1 MHRVF
6 FNTAKDLTWLT
17 HMATYNMIP
26 SADFLQTKLYIEDWI
41 GLKTLDKA
49 GRVKY
54 ISVAGDHIKIS
65 NSDMRKYVTPYLQ
78 G

>member
-1 MHRVF
+1 MVLSSYDNLYLYTQYDNF
-6 FNTAKDLTWLT
+6 YW
-17 HMATYNMIP
+17 
-26 SADFLQTKLYIEDWI
+26 FLQTKLYIEDWI

-54 ISVAGDHIKIS
+54 ISVTGDHIKIS
-65 NSDMRKYVTPYLQ
+65 NGDMRKYVIPYLQ